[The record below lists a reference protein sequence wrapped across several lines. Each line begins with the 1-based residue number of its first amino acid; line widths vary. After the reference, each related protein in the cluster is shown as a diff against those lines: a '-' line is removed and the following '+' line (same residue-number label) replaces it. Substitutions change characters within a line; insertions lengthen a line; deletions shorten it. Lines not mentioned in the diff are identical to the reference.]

1 MHGHN
6 GLAWRVVLVYEMVL
20 CPCICVL
27 WRRARASVVGRV
39 DFLSLTRI
47 ARARATSRR
56 APTSS
61 RAAARDRGDAATG
74 YFRIDS
80 TMPMRGVG
88 GGRGHRARG
97 GHRHAHATRGRASA
111 SASASSSSCDG
122 VDSLT
127 CARVLRALV
136 RDARDDAPCVDA
148 LARLL
153 ATAVND
159 RRGHHHH
166 HREHHHRD
174 DIQGDGWDSIA
185 AFVDDACERR
195 SASAPIASIECAI
208 AQCDASHDWRDEDA
222 CEIRAVALD
231 VLERMKRDGGGGR
244 AEDEAFAR
252 TLGVGAS
259 KVGKKSLQV
268 RDTDDTDDADDADD
282 ADGEGSRDQASVVAM
297 RTLYRYSKSARTL
310 TYDPSLAPSSARRRS
325 CVRAGFD
332 ALVRYVMKVT
342 RDIDAKDPCPAL
354 RHAPQVLAPPPPPS
368 SAPSAKKSST
378 ASVVTFVYE
387 DGAIDEATR
396 SYDLSRVRALEST
409 ADAHVHRCVKSWM
422 SDHRDC
428 DAMRAALDELVPDA
442 APHVSVAHVQRR
454 ELVNRALTSWCDLR
468 AALAAV
474 EIGHEEF
481 ALIDARAKFFMHRND
496 TLYRTICKAED
507 CETMSAMYASE
518 IEDARVALAQTTPR
532 SGDIAR
538 ARDACISAV
547 RAANAC
553 DDARGRRR
561 VNAGYVAPNDDVKT
575 TLSDALRDLKDAFDD
590 IVRDVYETTSVNDD
604 DADLSRG
611 AEHAAKEALMRAMV
625 DVSDVALERFHPLL
639 HRYAGS
645 KLEGVYD
652 RVIRALNREGS
663 TYARAV
669 ELCMCATYA
678 RAFADAATAH
688 AKRVD
693 DEVLARALEELCD
706 DDGVARRS
714 RQSAASGGQ
723 TTMATIPTARRSRRQ
738 RKMNAS
744 TSPSMSRE
752 PKHAGHNDEDEDVDK
767 NHCDAR
773 DDDGDDCGGH
783 VIADDDNDIAIDVFE
798 ATSATTE
805 AFGGEG
811 WTTARP
817 RRKTAAG
824 AQSRVIAPPLPPMPP
839 PMPPPQTMPV
849 SAFVP
854 PLPAAGMPTVAKSS
868 ITIPAPRS
876 MTPSVDS
883 RKDFPPKPKVVATT
897 NMTNMTSTPTVVSSS
912 SSSSSSVSSSSS
924 LRSIAEYQKMLDT
937 ESAIERERR
946 LEEFPA
952 LTSNAASTDLGA
964 VSTVSSAAAEV
975 CPRVKPVPSPRLSP
989 PMPPVP
995 PPPVPVPARRLS
1007 SPPSKTWAE
1016 AKRAI
1021 DGIKLPSLIKIN

>member
-1 MHGHN
+1 
-6 GLAWRVVLVYEMVL
+6 
-20 CPCICVL
+20 
-27 WRRARASVVGRV
+27 
-39 DFLSLTRI
+39 
-47 ARARATSRR
+47 
-56 APTSS
+56 
-61 RAAARDRGDAATG
+61 
-74 YFRIDS
+74 
-80 TMPMRGVG
+80 MPARGVG

-97 GHRHAHATRGRASA
+97 GHHHSTRGRASA
-111 SASASSSSCDG
+111 ASSAASSASEG
-122 VDSLT
+122 VGWLT

-153 ATAVND
+153 ATAVSD
-159 RRGHHHH
+159 RHRHQHHHH
-166 HREHHHRD
+166 HQHAQD
-174 DIQGDGWDSIA
+174 DGWDSVD
-185 AFVDDACERR
+185 AFVNDACERR

-259 KVGKKSLQV
+259 KAGKKSLQV
-268 RDTDDTDDADDADD
+268 RDADDVDDVDDADDADD
-282 ADGEGSRDQASVVAM
+282 ADGEGSRDRASIVAM

-342 RDIDAKDPCPAL
+342 RGVDAKDPCPPL
-354 RHAPQVLAPPPPPS
+354 RHAPQVLAPPPPQS

-454 ELVNRALTSWCDLR
+454 ELVNRALMSWCDLR

-474 EIGHEEF
+474 ELGHEEF

-518 IEDARVALAQTTPR
+518 IEDARVALARTTPR

-538 ARDACISAV
+538 VRDACISAV

-611 AEHAAKEALMRAMV
+611 AEDAAKEALTRAMV

-678 RAFADAATAH
+678 RAFADAATEH

-706 DDGVARRS
+706 DDDGVRRS

-723 TTMATIPTARRSRRQ
+723 TTMTTIPMARRSRRQ

-752 PKHAGHNDEDEDVDK
+752 PKRAGRNDEDEDVDK
-767 NHCDAR
+767 NHGDAR

-783 VIADDDNDIAIDVFE
+783 VIDDDDDGIAIDVVE

-817 RRKTAAG
+817 RRKTAAA
-824 AQSRVIAPPLPPMPP
+824 AQSHVIAPPLPPMPP

-849 SAFVP
+849 SVFVP
-854 PLPAAGMPTVAKSS
+854 PLPPGGTPTVAKSS
-868 ITIPAPRS
+868 ITIPAPRC

-897 NMTNMTSTPTVVSSS
+897 NMTNMTTTPTVV
-912 SSSSSSVSSSSS
+912 SSSVSSSSS

-952 LTSNAASTDLGA
+952 LKSNAASTDLGA
-964 VSTVSSAAAEV
+964 VSAVGSAVPEAR
-975 CPRVKPVPSPRLSP
+975 PRVKAVPSARLSP

-995 PPPVPVPARRLS
+995 PPPVPVPARRPS

>member
-1 MHGHN
+1 
-6 GLAWRVVLVYEMVL
+6 
-20 CPCICVL
+20 
-27 WRRARASVVGRV
+27 
-39 DFLSLTRI
+39 
-47 ARARATSRR
+47 
-56 APTSS
+56 
-61 RAAARDRGDAATG
+61 
-74 YFRIDS
+74 
-80 TMPMRGVG
+80 MPARGVG

-97 GHRHAHATRGRASA
+97 GHHHSTRGRASA
-111 SASASSSSCDG
+111 SSSAASSASEG
-122 VDSLT
+122 VGGLT

-136 RDARDDAPCVDA
+136 RDARDAVPCVDA

-153 ATAVND
+153 ATAVSD
-159 RRGHHHH
+159 RHRHQHHHH
-166 HREHHHRD
+166 QQHAQD
-174 DIQGDGWDSIA
+174 DGWDSVD
-185 AFVDDACERR
+185 AFVNDACERR

-231 VLERMKRDGGGGR
+231 VLERMKRDGDGGR

-259 KVGKKSLQV
+259 KAGKKSLQV
-268 RDTDDTDDADDADD
+268 RDDADDDDDADDE
-282 ADGEGSRDQASVVAM
+282 DGEISRDRASIVAM

-354 RHAPQVLAPPPPPS
+354 RHASQVLAPPPPPA
-368 SAPSAKKSST
+368 SATSGKTSST

-454 ELVNRALTSWCDLR
+454 ELVNRALMSWCDLR

-474 EIGHEEF
+474 ELGHEEF

-518 IEDARVALAQTTPR
+518 IEDARVALARTTPR

-575 TLSDALRDLKDAFDD
+575 TLSDALNDLKDAFDD
-590 IVRDVYETTSVNDD
+590 IVRDVYETTCVNDD
-604 DADLSRG
+604 DGDLSRG
-611 AEHAAKEALMRAMV
+611 AEDAAKEALTRAMV

-678 RAFADAATAH
+678 RAFAEAATAH

-706 DDGVARRS
+706 DDGGARRS

-723 TTMATIPTARRSRRQ
+723 TTTTTTPTARRSRRQ

-752 PKHAGHNDEDEDVDK
+752 PKRAGRNDDDAVDK
-767 NHCDAR
+767 NHCNAR
-773 DDDGDDCGGH
+773 DGDGDDCGGH
-783 VIADDDNDIAIDVFE
+783 VIADDDNDIIIDVIN
-798 ATSATTE
+798 AISATAE

-817 RRKTAAG
+817 RRKTSAG

-849 SAFVP
+849 LAFVP
-854 PLPAAGMPTVAKSS
+854 PLPPGGGTPTVAKSS

-897 NMTNMTSTPTVVSSS
+897 NMTNMTTTPTVV
-912 SSSSSSVSSSSS
+912 SSSVSSSSS

-964 VSTVSSAAAEV
+964 VSAVDSTAPEAR
-975 CPRVKPVPSPRLSP
+975 PQVKSVPSP

-1007 SPPSKTWAE
+1007 SSPSKTWAE

>member
-1 MHGHN
+1 MVTYTRCVFG
-6 GLAWRVVLVYEMVL
+6 YERYTTV
-20 CPCICVL
+20 
-27 WRRARASVVGRV
+27 RV
-39 DFLSLTRI
+39 DGVCRIRDGFMSMYACYHGARPRRSRALTFVDAI
-47 ARARATSRR
+47 VDA
-56 APTSS
+56 TSS
-61 RAAARDRGDAATG
+61 RSFHAAPDVSRAVRIAPDARTYLYRFD
-74 YFRIDS
+74 
-80 TMPMRGVG
+80 MPARGVG
-88 GGRGHRARG
+88 GGVGRGHRARG
-97 GHRHAHATRGRASA
+97 GRHHSTRGRAFA
-111 SASASSSSCDG
+111 ASSSSSGEGEG
-122 VDSLT
+122 VGWLT

-159 RRGHHHH
+159 QRR
-166 HREHHHRD
+166 HRHQHA
-174 DIQGDGWDSIA
+174 QGDGWDSVD
-185 AFVDDACERR
+185 AFVRDACERR

-231 VLERMKRDGGGGR
+231 VLERMKRDGDGGR

-252 TLGVGAS
+252 TLGVGAT
-259 KVGKKSLQV
+259 KAGKKSLQV
-268 RDTDDTDDADDADD
+268 RDDADDDDDADDE
-282 ADGEGSRDQASVVAM
+282 DGEISRDRASIVAM

-310 TYDPSLAPSSARRRS
+310 TYDPSLAPSAARRRS

-342 RDIDAKDPCPAL
+342 RGFDAKDPCPAL
-354 RHAPQVLAPPPPPS
+354 RHASQVLAPPPPPA
-368 SAPSAKKSST
+368 SATSGKTSST

-454 ELVNRALTSWCDLR
+454 ELVNRALMSWCDLR

-474 EIGHEEF
+474 ELGHEEF

-518 IEDARVALAQTTPR
+518 IEDARVALARTTPR

-575 TLSDALRDLKDAFDD
+575 TLSDALNDLKDAFDD
-590 IVRDVYETTSVNDD
+590 IVRDVYETTCVNNDD
-604 DADLSRG
+604 GDLSRG
-611 AEHAAKEALMRAMV
+611 AEDAAKEALTRAMV

-678 RAFADAATAH
+678 RAFAEAATAH

-706 DDGVARRS
+706 DDGGARRS

-723 TTMATIPTARRSRRQ
+723 TTTTTTPTARRSRRQ

-752 PKHAGHNDEDEDVDK
+752 PKRAGRNDDDAVDK
-767 NHCDAR
+767 NHCNAR
-773 DDDGDDCGGH
+773 DGDGDDCGGH
-783 VIADDDNDIAIDVFE
+783 VIADDDNDVAIDVIN
-798 ATSATTE
+798 ATSATAE

-817 RRKTAAG
+817 RRKTSAG

-849 SAFVP
+849 LAFVP
-854 PLPAAGMPTVAKSS
+854 PLPPGGGTPTVAKSS

-897 NMTNMTSTPTVVSSS
+897 NMTNMTTTPTVVSSSS

-964 VSTVSSAAAEV
+964 VSAVDSTAPEAR
-975 CPRVKPVPSPRLSP
+975 PRVKSVPSP

-1007 SPPSKTWAE
+1007 SSPSKTWAE